1 MSPFRPVGRAG
12 GGTAS
17 MLMIDEMRV
26 RILSVITI
34 IVMCYQLGSS
44 DGYTAAL
51 KTLRRVGYTAT
62 WTGSGKDLI

>member
-1 MSPFRPVGRAG
+1 MPVR
-12 GGTAS
+12 T
-17 MLMIDEMRV
+17 
-26 RILSVITI
+26 LSVLAVT
-34 IVMCYQLGSS
+34 VNCYQLGSS